1 MRDCLGL
8 SVGATNLV
16 AARADGSATVRPA
29 AVAWRGG
36 YLTGFVERVADPI
49 PIVAPDGSTHPAEG
63 LLNHALAELVSAAGG
78 SGRGMTMAV
87 PAHWREPLVARVR
100 AMRPDVVVVSDAT
113 AALTALRARPGLP
126 ARGLVM
132 LCDFGASGTSLTLAD
147 AANDFQ
153 PVGPTTRYDE
163 FSGELVDRL
172 VLAHLL
178 SEHDV
183 DATNTSAVA
192 SLAGFRDHC
201 RAAKERL
208 SQETATGL
216 PGPVP
221 GSTMRLTRTEL
232 DTLLE
237 QPFGGL
243 LDAIDDTLRRAGV
256 PPSGLAAVA
265 TVGGG
270 ARIPYVT
277 QQLSQALRATVTTTA
292 EAQTVA
298 AIGAALLAGRVPEP
312 ATRVVM
318 ASQTGTLLAAAVPVP
333 TPMPEPAA
341 ALAWSEEPVEAEP
354 PSMPEP
360 TYQDH
365 EWARPALDYL
375 PHDVDGGERPPLPWY
390 QRPALLF
397 AGAACAVVLASAGL
411 LVTTHGSAATAAA
424 TAPLVS
430 APTTSQPAPVTPMA
444 TPMEVAPAPAP
455 VVTQTVVEGPDAVT
469 YPQAPPVQPAPAP
482 NALGA
487 DAQVPQA
494 VAPEPP
500 LPQAVAAEAP
510 PPPAAPTST
519 TTTTSPTT
527 NPPTSPPTS
536 APAGTPPPTSPS
548 PPPPPPPPPANSTPA
563 PPPSSAPPSSVPPS
577 SAPPSSA
584 QASAPASSAPAS
596 APVSTPVTT
605 SIAPPAARA
614 PHADGASPAA
624 GKASASG

>member
-1 MRDCLGL
+1 MRDSLGL

-36 YLTGFVERVADPI
+36 LLTGFVERVADPI
-49 PIVAPDGSTHPAEG
+49 PIVAPDGSTHPAER
-63 LLNHALAELVSAAGG
+63 LLNHALAELVSAGGG
-78 SGRGMTMAV
+78 SGRGTTMAV
-87 PAHWREPLVARVR
+87 PAHWREPVVARMR
-100 AMRPDVVVVSDAT
+100 AMRPDVEVVSDAT

-153 PVGPTTRYDE
+153 PVAPTTRYDE
-163 FSGELVDRL
+163 FSGELIDRL

-192 SLAGFRDHC
+192 SLAAFRDHC

-208 SQETATGL
+208 SQQTATGL
-216 PGPVP
+216 PGPIP

-232 DTLLE
+232 DALLE

-277 QQLSQALRATVTTTA
+277 QQLSQALRTAVTTTA
-292 EAQTVA
+292 DAQTVA
-298 AIGAALLAGRVPEP
+298 AIGAALLAARVPEP
-312 ATRVVM
+312 VTRVGM
-318 ASQTGTLLAAAVPVP
+318 APQTGTLLAAAVP
-333 TPMPEPAA
+333 MPEPEPEPAV
-341 ALAWSEEPVEAEP
+341 ALAWSEEPAGAELSSMAEP
-354 PSMPEP
+354 PPMAEP
-360 TYQDH
+360 SYQDH

-375 PHDVDGGERPPLPWY
+375 PHDVDGGEQPALPWY

-411 LVTTHGSAATAAA
+411 FVTTHGSAATAAA

-430 APTTSQPAPVTPMA
+430 APTTSQPPSSAPMA
-444 TPMEVAPAPAP
+444 TPMAVAPAPAP
-455 VVTQTVVEGPDAVT
+455 VDTQPVSGAPDVVT
-469 YPQAPPVQPAPAP
+469 YPQAPPVQPVPASNAP
-482 NALGA
+482 GA
-487 DAQVPQA
+487 DPQVPQGP
-494 VAPEPP
+494 AP
-500 LPQAVAAEAP
+500 EAP
-510 PPPAAPTST
+510 PPTST

-527 NPPTSPPTS
+527 STPTTSPTSTPTTS
-536 APAGTPPPTSPS
+536 TPVSTPPPTSS
-548 PPPPPPPPPANSTPA
+548 TPPPPPVSSTPV
-563 PPPSSAPPSSVPPS
+563 PPPSSAPPSSAPPS

-584 QASAPASSAPAS
+584 PPSSAPPSSAPASAPASSAPAS
-596 APVSTPVTT
+596 APVTT
-605 SIAPPAARA
+605 SSAPPVAKA
-614 PHADGASPAA
+614 PHSDGASPAA